1 MWVLWQHRRG
11 YAKDNRVA
19 LEKACRGQDGNI
31 VGLARKM
38 RPTSVGS
45 IHFDTLEDDEHRGA
59 PCRYRML
66 NGRWRF
72 CNHLQDGFPSV
83 PGEPRRAGADQ
94 TSAYHNSV
102 HPLVVVLVGV
112 VDMAAVLV
120 LFLSAELFYLC
131 LFFCVPLLS

>member
-59 PCRYRML
+59 PLLQSLARS
-66 NGRWRF
+66 GRS
-72 CNHLQDGFPSV
+72 HLQQKSSQSSLSIQ
-83 PGEPRRAGADQ
+83 PREKVI
-94 TSAYHNSV
+94 S
-102 HPLVVVLVGV
+102 
-112 VDMAAVLV
+112 
-120 LFLSAELFYLC
+120 
-131 LFFCVPLLS
+131 